1 MAQVIIFT
9 NSNGGVSVCIP
20 TGELDINAVKAKDT
34 PSTSIIVQDSEL
46 PQADNDFFN
55 AWELANGVVT
65 VNLTK
70 AKELTK
76 ARLRAEREPLLAAQ
90 DVLFQRAQ
98 ETGGDT
104 SAIVAEKQRLRDVT
118 GLVDACTSTAQL
130 RALNTSSVAVIVEE
144 APAVVVEETQAAV
157 VEETSVEQA

>member
-9 NSNGGVSVCIP
+9 NDNGGVSVCIP
-20 TGELDINAVKAKDT
+20 TGELPIEAVKAKDT
-34 PSTSIIVQDSEL
+34 PSHSIIVQESEL

-70 AKELTK
+70 AKEITK
-76 ARLRAEREPLLAAQ
+76 TRLRAERAPLLAAQ
-90 DVLFQRAQ
+90 DVLFQRAL
-98 ETGGDT
+98 ESGADT

-118 GLVDACTSTAQL
+118 SLVDGCTTTAEL
-130 RALNTSSVAVIVEE
+130 RALGV
-144 APAVVVEETQAAV
+144 
-157 VEETSVEQA
+157 